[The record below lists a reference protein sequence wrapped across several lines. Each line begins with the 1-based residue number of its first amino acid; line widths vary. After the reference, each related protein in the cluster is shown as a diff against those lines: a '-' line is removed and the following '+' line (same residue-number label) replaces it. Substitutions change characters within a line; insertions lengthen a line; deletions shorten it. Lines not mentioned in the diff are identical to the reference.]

1 MQELY
6 WRTVDVMKISPAPL
20 EFLTDEIFRMGQA
33 VAVTLPPAAAAWKA
47 YWEAVNQV
55 GAYANGI
62 QSSQLPGATVGMPV
76 IPEIPDWDQF
86 IVGLRQWSSEA
97 GDMAIAL
104 RGLAGESDTAFGA
117 IVNDLATVMDAWDQ
131 ASIAAQRYAEAQ
143 TVGQKATALLQ
154 GVGAVWQATGQK
166 SKAASIAGGALT
178 GATLGANPALL
189 ALSGGSSVFI
199 GAAAG
204 ALTGWIRSMDNGR
217 DAVKKFAE
225 ENFGTFDALH
235 ARLLQ
240 FGEEGEQLWIQ
251 LTQKVGKGSVDQAE
265 AAIAAIQQLMANG
278 TMEEQAARMGF
289 VTKKQLRE
297 IADQA
302 VSLWEYMR
310 DSGEYAADAVRL
322 AWERAQ
328 EALAAAGDPVAA
340 KAQESKAQIEGLK
353 GTLASLDQQYASL
366 YATIANEA
374 PEEHMGVVEAQ
385 ARAQLEV
392 IDAQRKEVQSQLD
405 AATAAMQESFEGVT
419 DAVDGLT
426 RALQDLTRDPWRI
439 DIEADAPAI
448 GWDPDDLTIEES
460 SGTERPEPTGDR
472 RSGFRFDNR
481 TTVLI
486 DGRVA
491 AEAVARNVM
500 RP

>member
-1 MQELY
+1 MGFQTKKEL
-6 WRTVDVMKISPAPL
+6 
-20 EFLTDEIFRMGQA
+20 Q
-33 VAVTLPPAAAAWKA
+33 
-47 YWEAVNQV
+47 
-55 GAYANGI
+55 
-62 QSSQLPGATVGMPV
+62 
-76 IPEIPDWDQF
+76 
-86 IVGLRQWSSEA
+86 
-97 GDMAIAL
+97 AIA
-104 RGLAGESDTAFGA
+104 DH
-117 IVNDLATVMDAWDQ
+117 
-131 ASIAAQRYAEAQ
+131 
-143 TVGQKATALLQ
+143 
-154 GVGAVWQATGQK
+154 AVD
-166 SKAASIAGGALT
+166 I
-178 GATLGANPALL
+178 
-189 ALSGGSSVFI
+189 
-199 GAAAG
+199 
-204 ALTGWIRSMDNGR
+204 
-217 DAVKKFAE
+217 
-225 ENFGTFDALH
+225 
-235 ARLLQ
+235 
-240 FGEEGEQLWIQ
+240 
-251 LTQKVGKGSVDQAE
+251 
-265 AAIAAIQQLMANG
+265 
-278 TMEEQAARMGF
+278 
-289 VTKKQLRE
+289 
-297 IADQA
+297 
-302 VSLWEYMR
+302 WEFMR
-310 DSGEYAADAVRL
+310 DSGQYSAEAVQA
-322 AWERAQ
+322 AWEQAQ
-328 EALAAAGDPVAA
+328 KALVASDPQVAA
-340 KAQESKAQIEGLK
+340 QQRHIDTLK